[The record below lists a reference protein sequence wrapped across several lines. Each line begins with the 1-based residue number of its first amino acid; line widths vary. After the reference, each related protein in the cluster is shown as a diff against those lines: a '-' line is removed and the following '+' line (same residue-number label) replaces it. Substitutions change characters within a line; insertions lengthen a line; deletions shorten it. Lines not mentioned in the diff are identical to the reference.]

1 MSSDRGRVSDDTP
14 DRGRVSDDTRERE
27 RVPGATAERE
37 RIPAGQHVTK
47 GWPVLHFGP
56 VPRIARGEHR
66 LRIGGAVERPLSLSL
81 DELEALPQ
89 VEVTADF
96 HCVTTWSR
104 LDNAWGGVRLS
115 ELAARVGVRESAR
128 FVRFADVG
136 DYDTT
141 VPIECLAEALVAH
154 SHDGAPLTAE
164 HGGPLRSVV
173 PSRYAWK
180 SCKWLA
186 EVEFLEEDR
195 LGFWEVRGYHNG
207 ADPWREERLV

>member
-1 MSSDRGRVSDDTP
+1 MSAAGRD
-14 DRGRVSDDTRERE
+14 
-27 RVPGATAERE
+27 RVP
-37 RIPAGQHVTK
+37 PGQHVTK
-47 GWPVLHFGP
+47 GWPVLHFGA
-56 VPRIARGEHR
+56 VPRIARAEHE
-66 LRIGGAVERPLSLSL
+66 LRVHGAVERARTWTP
-81 DELEALPQ
+81 DELEELPQ

-104 LDNAWGGVRLS
+104 LGNRWRGVRLS

-141 VPIECLAEALVAH
+141 VPIACVEEALVAH
-154 SHDGAPLTAE
+154 SHDGSPLTAE

-186 EVEFLEEDR
+186 EIEFLEEDR
-195 LGFWEVRGYHNG
+195 LGFWELRGYHNG
-207 ADPWREERLV
+207 ADPWAEERLV